1 MFDEP
6 SDGFGARQA
15 RFCTPVIHLREDS
28 KRQPNSDSWS
38 QSPRANAAWPTQLFL
53 LTFVYENSCSLHAF
67 RLQNSKDGSKEDRM
81 TLNSLEVKSPQQIRA
96 EKRRAEWEAER
107 IAKVRQMVAD
117 GLLTEQEARER
128 GA

>member
-1 MFDEP
+1 
-6 SDGFGARQA
+6 
-15 RFCTPVIHLREDS
+15 
-28 KRQPNSDSWS
+28 
-38 QSPRANAAWPTQLFL
+38 
-53 LTFVYENSCSLHAF
+53 
-67 RLQNSKDGSKEDRM
+67 M